1 MDSVWLK
8 DYPEQV
14 PASIDYREIPLY
26 QALDEAADDFP
37 ERRALSFLG
46 KRMTFQEVR
55 QEARSLAHVLQE
67 AGLEKGDRVGL
78 MLPNCPQYM
87 ISYYAVLYAGGTV
100 VQVNPLYTD
109 RELEQILVDSSAKML
124 ITLDLLY
131 PKATRVK
138 ASTTL
143 TTIVTTS
150 VADYLPFPKNK
161 LYPIKSRKDNNIIVD
176 TTGSIPF
183 VSHRNHPSIEPVII
197 DPKEDIAVLQ
207 YTGGTTGT
215 PKGVMLT
222 HFNLSANVE
231 QIGHWFYKYSRGDG
245 RKLLAVVPYFHVY
258 GMTCNLNFGIF
269 NAYEQIILPKF
280 EIEQVLKTI
289 DKEKPNLFPGAPT
302 MYVGL
307 LNHPKLKKYDLS
319 SIEACISG
327 SAPLPVE
334 VQEKFERVT
343 GGRIVEGYGLSET
356 SPVTHTNCIWDK
368 RVPGSVG
375 IPVPDTIAKIVQ
387 ADGET
392 AAAPGEIG
400 EILVR
405 GPQVMKGYWKRP
417 EDTQAV
423 LRDGWLHTGDLGYI
437 GEDHYF
443 RIVDRKKDLIIA
455 SGFNIYPR
463 EVEEILYEHPAVKEA
478 VVIGVPDAYRGET
491 VKAFIVLK
499 DDVTV
504 TEEELDQ
511 FCRENLAS
519 FKVPR
524 RYEFRD
530 ELPKTFVG
538 KILRRVLVE
547 EERAKQLEESS

>member
-183 VSHRNHPSIEPVII
+183 VSHRNHPSIEPVLI

-207 YTGGTTGT
+207 YTGGTTGA

-499 DDVTV
+499 DDMTV